1 MMSETQSDYP
11 VFQSNF
17 GWGDEE
23 DDMSTDQ
30 VVNCLLRGDL
40 RSFSYNLSN
49 QFALDH
55 HDLIKAYIS
64 TLFVVEDITAVV
76 KVGKY
81 SRAAHQVTAT
91 IEQSRASRKGLVLV
105 SAFNPCGVSLSWAEN
120 QAAQERLIND
130 MKREGLLLAQGK
142 GIASIPNEKGNLF
155 WEAICAVGP
164 IDENEAKS
172 LAIRYQ
178 QIAVIY
184 TGTLEVSKLIFSG
197 IEPASSS
204 NTASR

>member
-11 VFQSNF
+11 VFQTNF

-23 DDMSTDQ
+23 DDFSTDQ
-30 VVNCLLRGDL
+30 VADCLLRGDL

-55 HDLIKAYIS
+55 HELIKAYIS
-64 TLFVVEDITAVV
+64 TLFVVEDISTVV

-81 SRAAHQVTAT
+81 NRAAHQATAA
-91 IEQSRASRKGLVLV
+91 IEQSRASRKGMVLV
-105 SAFNPCGVSLSWAEN
+105 SAFNPCGVSLSWSEN
-120 QAAQERLIND
+120 QAAQERLVND
-130 MKREGLLLAQGK
+130 MKHQGLLLAQGK
-142 GIASIPNEKGNLF
+142 GIASTPDEDGNLF

-164 IDENEAKS
+164 IDEHEAKL
-172 LAIRYQ
+172 LATRYQ
-178 QIAVIY
+178 QIAVVF

-204 NTASR
+204 NIASQ